1 MRISDWSS
9 DVCSSDLTLANP
21 IPVSTNPAAGQS
33 VSPSIRALGGQFVS
47 IAGFAG
53 DDAPSKIRGASY
65 PQEPL
70 VMKGYD
76 QDGERG
82 RGKRT
87 DDKRDGEAAEHGVG
101 KHVGRAQHKDKG
113 SQQVRA
119 QRAGA
124 GMAAGPPARHAILLV
139 SMKEAEN
146 N

>member
-70 VMKGYD
+70 VKKGYD
-76 QDGERG
+76 KDGERG

-87 DDKRDGEAAEHGVG
+87 EDKDRT
-101 KHVGRAQHKDKG
+101 RTRLNY
-113 SQQVRA
+113 S
-119 QRAGA
+119 
-124 GMAAGPPARHAILLV
+124 
-139 SMKEAEN
+139 N
-146 N
+146 